1 MPQVTV
7 EQIYKAYS
15 EIQEAGE
22 KASEKKESYQIL
34 IDGAHGP
41 TSSKRLS
48 ARLIPTFFK
57 HFPEYYETAIDA
69 LFDLCEDTD
78 LNVRLEVIKA
88 MPNVV
93 KQLKNYSERI
103 ADALLQL
110 LQNESAQE
118 IAAVKKALETVIRSD
133 PQRAIRVIFA
143 QTMNGSIEA
152 RNRTIKFLA
161 HELNQFKGEL
171 FEQDKELEQIFA
183 DELKKALR
191 PAEGPEFE
199 IFFKMLITLPMF
211 ENNQKNNE
219 NLLQELFIYVTEDG
233 KFDLSDEKKVQKLF
247 SCGKAASQILLQ
259 KGVSSTSFLIFLSEN
274 VLPVDIFSKFNEKQQ
289 RTILRFLAE
298 CAAAKPDEAKLKD
311 VVPLVK
317 QLLCN
322 EVPQATTDASAKP
335 PALDLSRVEYIIY
348 ALYNFDAK
356 VSGLTDNDEVSSRLR
371 HVYMETQKTLS
382 SIKLGLIDL
391 EKRSPKDPETL
402 ERIKKCKNGQA
413 MTENIFSMVK
423 ELLKPSKFRTYPKIT
438 LSWQKMSASS
448 AQNQSLP
455 KSKETKSIKTA
466 SSSLPSQSTSTSQKR
481 AASAVQPAS
490 VNNVNK
496 KPRINNP
503 TNTGAQN
510 TNITTT
516 IRSSPNNFRVV
527 GVPTNNRAKY
537 SNNVVMTGRSNSGN
551 SPNTRRIIHTQIQ
564 KNDQTLYVP
573 PPRRGT

>member
-22 KASEKKESYQIL
+22 NASEKKDAYQIL

-143 QTMNGSIEA
+143 QTMNGSVEA

-161 HELNQFKGEL
+161 HDLNQFKGDL

-183 DELKKALR
+183 NELKKALR
-191 PAEGPEFE
+191 PAEVPEFE
-199 IFFKMLITLPMF
+199 TFFKMLISLPMF

-219 NLLQELFIYVTEDG
+219 NLLQELFISVTEDG

-247 SCGKAASQILLQ
+247 SCGKAASQILL
-259 KGVSSTSFLIFLSEN
+259 KGVPSTSFLIFLSEN

-317 QLLCN
+317 QLLYN

-356 VSGLTDNDEVSSRLR
+356 VPDLIDNDEVSSRLR

-423 ELLKPSKFRTYPKIT
+423 ELLKPSKFRTYPKII

-448 AQNQSLP
+448 AQNQSL
-455 KSKETKSIKTA
+455 SKTKVTKANTPT
-466 SSSLPSQSTSTSQKR
+466 SSPSLSQSTSSPQKR
-481 AASAVQPAS
+481 PASAVQVTS
-490 VNNVNK
+490 VNINNK

-503 TNTGAQN
+503 SNIGTQS

-516 IRSSPNNFRVV
+516 IRNNFRVV
-527 GVPTNNRAKY
+527 GGPTTQWWKFVEY
-537 SNNVVMTGRSNSGN
+537 TSNIPREQRSN
-551 SPNTRRIIHTQIQ
+551 P
-564 KNDQTLYVP
+564 KE
-573 PPRRGT
+573 